1 VIEAPGGGVV
11 KQPKTRAS
19 VRTVAVDAGTIAAM
33 RRMQV
38 ENEQVAKKCA
48 TVLDPDGF
56 VFSVEPDGLTPPHPD
71 TFTSNFRRL
80 CDRVGVAS
88 DVHLHSLRH
97 FQSTELDAVVTETQ
111 KQARMGWSTVHMAR
125 HYTGAI
131 SSEDRRAAD
140 YIGVLLEET
149 GDDVV

>member
-1 VIEAPGGGVV
+1 
-11 KQPKTRAS
+11 
-19 VRTVAVDAGTIAAM
+19 M
-33 RRMQV
+33 
-38 ENEQVAKKCA
+38 
-48 TVLDPDGF
+48 
-56 VFSVEPDGLTPPHPD
+56 
-71 TFTSNFRRL
+71 
-80 CDRVGVAS
+80 
-88 DVHLHSLRH
+88 
-97 FQSTELDAVVTETQ
+97 TETQ